1 MIFNYLDN
9 LSSIEKIKRNS
20 KINLN
25 TLVPSKCYKNVKN
38 NYLYLVSNG
47 NTLNNTMGS
56 PSHNTIVSSV
66 QYSKFVA
73 AT

>member
-1 MIFNYLDN
+1 ML
-9 LSSIEKIKRNS
+9 L
-20 KINLN
+20 
-25 TLVPSKCYKNVKN
+25 PSKCYKNVKN
-38 NYLYLVSNG
+38 NYLYLVSYG